1 MRKLALVMALAAL
14 VLPAAASAKPPHP
27 AKPATATTPAAPV
40 VAYILRGTITAYA
53 AANGATNGS
62 VSILVSASNHHGASL
77 QGKTLTFAVSSSTR
91 VVLHK
96 GAAVNPGHD
105 HGIVKIRGAKALT
118 DAAAQALV
126 VQQIVDQ
133 G

>member
-27 AKPATATTPAAPV
+27 AKPATAATPAPV
-40 VAYILRGTITAYA
+40 VAYILHGTITAYT

-62 VSILVSASNHHGASL
+62 ISILVSAANHHGASL
-77 QGKTLTFAVSSSTR
+77 KGKTLTFAVSSSTK
-91 VVLHK
+91 VVLHN